1 MSRKVIT
8 AVILL
13 AAAGA
18 GAAYQYGLIP
28 KFAVGTAT
36 GPDSTTT
43 ILADATPMI
52 SVVKAR
58 RADFNETV
66 MVSGSLVAREEILV
80 APEIE
85 GLRVVELFA
94 DEGSTVHKGQ
104 VLARLVSEQ
113 LDAQLAQND
122 KKPKKR

>member
-13 AAAGA
+13 AAAAA
-18 GAAYQYGLIP
+18 GAAYYYDRLPGLSP
-28 KFAVGTAT
+28 RTAT
-36 GPDSTTT
+36 GPDAATT

-58 RADFNETV
+58 RAEFNETV

-94 DEGSTVHKGQ
+94 EKAARCERVT
-104 VLARLVSEQ
+104 LARLVSG
-113 LDAQLAQND
+113 
-122 KKPKKR
+122 